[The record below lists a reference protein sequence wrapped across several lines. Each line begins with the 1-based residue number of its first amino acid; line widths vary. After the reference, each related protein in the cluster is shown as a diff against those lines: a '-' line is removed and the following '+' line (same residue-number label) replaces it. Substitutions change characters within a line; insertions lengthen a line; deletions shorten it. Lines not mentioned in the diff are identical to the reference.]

1 MTCVATASSRHRARM
16 AASAPR
22 ATRPREASQAARRR
36 GDAAVARAG
45 WDVARFAK
53 TVFFF
58 NDPSKL
64 IGGLFSGLRPTSEA
78 GAEVRHCADCG
89 CAAAHGG
96 SCDAPTAP
104 VAGHCA
110 ALWCAS
116 LAVESASPHI
126 LLTVR
131 RFSHCRAGSTLWFLS
146 AAAASNLAP
155 ASSLMPAQPRFQPP
169 GHLHRAPCKHCCAAR
184 RRPWAPQ
191 RLRRGSSW

>member
-1 MTCVATASSRHRARM
+1 MQVVSHPMTCVATASSRHRARM

-78 GAEVRHCADCG
+78 GAEGAVQTLLRG
-89 CAAAHGG
+89 
-96 SCDAPTAP
+96 APAP
-104 VAGHCA
+104 VGAAEAEAGVVLVTGA
-110 ALWCAS
+110 TGGVGKRVVQLLLERGRRVRVLVRDVDKAKAL
-116 LAVESASPHI
+116 
-126 LLTVR
+126 LLQR
-131 RFSHCRAGSTLWFLS
+131 
-146 AAAASNLAP
+146 P
-155 ASSLMPAQPRFQPP
+155 ARPP
-169 GHLHRAPCKHCCAAR
+169 GAA
-184 RRPWAPQ
+184 WHTCIYGCMLTFI
-191 RLRRGSSW
+191 LRGPGLTTTQ